1 MAKLEVTNKQLK
13 LIQTALDFY
22 SRVGIGQF
30 EAIKDHPT
38 FQEHLYKKSIP
49 KKELEVGDRTQQGEV
64 LEIKGKKVLI
74 NGSIKNGVWDKKPGW
89 INIKDINL
97 STNYE
102 MYHKIRSET
111 DELLLLAKEKLVQ
124 EPVYSNGGWGIF
136 NPNVDVSCLEAWD
149 ILQVIRHEFW
159 KTNPNSSRHTVDSHL
174 HLTTQDSNKIKC
186 NLDEEN

>member
-30 EAIKDHPT
+30 EHIKDHPT
-38 FQEHLYKKSIP
+38 FQENLYKKCIP
-49 KKELEVGDRTQQGEV
+49 KKELEVGDRTQQGDV

-74 NGSIKNGVWDKKPGW
+74 DGSIKYGVWDKKPGW

-136 NPNVDVSCLEAWD
+136 NPNVDVSCVEAWD

-159 KTNPNSSRHTVDSHL
+159 KNNSNSSQHTVDSHL

-186 NLDEEN
+186 KLDEEN